1 MTDEEFAQIKALVN
15 DWSFS
20 RPLTRMQ
27 AISLVEEIDRLHW
40 IEQRYYNEIGHERF
54 VQAHAYTGWSLPEW
68 AKK

>member
-1 MTDEEFAQIKALVN
+1 
-15 DWSFS
+15 
-20 RPLTRMQ
+20 
-27 AISLVEEIDRLHW
+27 LVEEIDRLHW